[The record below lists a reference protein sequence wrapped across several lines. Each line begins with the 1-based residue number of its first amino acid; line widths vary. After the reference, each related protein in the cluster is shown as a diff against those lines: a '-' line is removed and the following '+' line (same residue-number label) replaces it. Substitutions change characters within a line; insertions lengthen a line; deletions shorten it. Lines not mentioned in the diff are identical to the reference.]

1 MSCTRLLGLRR
12 SWSLSRFDRACYLS
26 LMDIGA
32 LDSLRIVLD
41 PVGQIGVALAL
52 MLVMFSVALGLRVDD
67 FAFLRDKP
75 LLFLGGVAAQ
85 VIVLPLATFLLILV
99 MKPAASIALGMIVVA
114 CCPGGAVSNLLTYL
128 SRGNVAASV
137 ALTATSSLLA
147 AILTP
152 ASILLWSQA
161 YEPTATLLKTLDVS
175 PFMFL
180 AQTTFL
186 LAVPLVLGMVVAAKA
201 PDVAQRIR
209 KRTTILGVSVLVG
222 VIIYGISYF
231 FPVLFPAL
239 PLLAGVVVTHN
250 AVAFATGA
258 LAGRVLSGVSATR
271 RALTFEIGI
280 QNSGLALVIL
290 LSQLKGLG
298 GAAAV
303 AAVWGVW
310 HLVAGGVLA
319 LFFRQLDSER
329 SLLSY
334 LKS

>member
-1 MSCTRLLGLRR
+1 
-12 SWSLSRFDRACYLS
+12 
-26 LMDIGA
+26 MDIGT
-32 LDSLRIVLD
+32 LDNLRIVLD
-41 PVGQIGVALAL
+41 PIGQAGVALSL
-52 MLVMFSVALGLRVDD
+52 VLVMFSVALGLRVED
-67 FAFLRDKP
+67 FSFLRDKP
-75 LLFLGGVAAQ
+75 LLFVGGVVSQ
-85 VIVLPLATFLLILV
+85 VVVLPLVTFLLILA
-99 MKPAASIALGMIVVA
+99 MRPAASIALGMIVVA

-152 ASILLWSQA
+152 TSILFWSHA
-161 YEPTATLLKTLDVS
+161 YEPTATLLKTLEVN
-175 PFMFL
+175 PLIFIG
-180 AQTTFL
+180 QTTVL

-201 PDVAQRIR
+201 PDVAARI
-209 KRTTILGVSVLVG
+209 KQRTTVLGVSVLVG
-222 VIIYGISYF
+222 VIIYGIAYF

-239 PLLAGVVVTHN
+239 PLLGGVVVLHN
-250 AVAFATGA
+250 AIAFMTGA
-258 LAGRVLSGVSATR
+258 LAGRALSRVSATR

-310 HLVAGGVLA
+310 HLVAGGLLA
-319 LFFRQLDSER
+319 AFFRRVDSSRGEPAYAGTDG
-329 SLLSY
+329 SS
-334 LKS
+334 

>member
-1 MSCTRLLGLRR
+1 MVSPFFAGT
-12 SWSLSRFDRACYLS
+12 SLNV
-26 LMDIGA
+26 DIAA
-32 LDSLRIVLD
+32 LDSLQIVLD
-41 PVGQIGVALAL
+41 RVGQAGVALAL

-67 FAFLRDKP
+67 FSFLRNRP
-75 LLFLGGVAAQ
+75 LLFLGGVFSQ
-85 VIVLPLATFLLILV
+85 IVILPLVTFLLILV
-99 MKPAASIALGMIVVA
+99 MQPPASIALGMIVVA

-152 ASILLWSQA
+152 TSILVWSHA
-161 YEPTATLLKTLDVS
+161 YEPTATLLDTLDVS
-175 PFMFL
+175 PMLFL
-180 AQTTFL
+180 GQTTFL

-201 PDVAQRIR
+201 PDVASRIR
-209 KRTTILGVSVLVG
+209 RHTTVLGVSVLVG
-222 VIIYGISYF
+222 VIIYGIAYF

-239 PLLAGVVVTHN
+239 PLLGTIVVIHN
-250 AVAFATGA
+250 AAAFATGA
-258 LAGRVLSGVSATR
+258 LAGIVLSRRPPTR

-310 HLVAGGVLA
+310 HLMAGGAIATMFWFVDRSA
-319 LFFRQLDSER
+319 KAGYDVER
-329 SLLSY
+329 A
-334 LKS
+334 

>member
-1 MSCTRLLGLRR
+1 
-12 SWSLSRFDRACYLS
+12 
-26 LMDIGA
+26 MDIAA
-32 LDSLRIVLD
+32 LYSLRIILD
-41 PVGQIGVALAL
+41 PVGQAGVALSL
-52 MLVMFSVALGLRVDD
+52 MIVMFSVALGLRIDD

-75 LLFLGGVAAQ
+75 LLFVGGVTAQ
-85 VIVLPLATFLLILV
+85 VVVLPLVTFLLILA

-152 ASILLWSQA
+152 ASILFWSHS

-186 LAVPLVLGMVVAAKA
+186 LAVPLILGMVVAAKA

-222 VIIYGISYF
+222 VIIYGLAYF
-231 FPVLFPAL
+231 FPILLPAL
-239 PLLAGVVVTHN
+239 SLLGGVVVLHN
-250 AVAFATGA
+250 ALAFVTGA
-258 LAGRVLSGVSATR
+258 LAGRLLSGMAATR

-280 QNSGLALVIL
+280 Q
-290 LSQLKGLG
+290 LKGLG

-303 AAVWGVW
+303 AAIWGIW
-310 HLVAGGVLA
+310 HLIAGGLLA
-319 LFFRQLDSER
+319 LFFRQVDSRR
-329 SLLSY
+329 SLASETTY
-334 LKS
+334 